1 MRKLAQINSE
11 GLFMVQ
17 RYRRVSMSWR
27 FSYLA
32 VLICL
37 VGFAGTAMAQ
47 IGNHTIV
54 YSEDFETGFGAWAS
68 TAGEW
73 EVGMPTAGPG
83 EAYAGS
89 GCAATSLGGNYA
101 YAIYSRLQSPWVT
114 LPANPTD
121 GALWLRI
128 WHYFNL
134 SASDGS
140 DLGQVQIYTDAD
152 GWVGLGSFY
161 RYSVNWAPW
170 MADISAYAGM
180 DVKIGLLIDD
190 VDGGYSGHSEGP
202 GWYVDEVSIF
212 DGAFP
217 PLGDPESFENRFT
230 MDWDGWYTTR
240 GVWQVGQPSYGCTS
254 AGGWGGNCAGTV
266 LNGKYP
272 YAANSRLVSP
282 LVTLSASPRD
292 GILHLAFQQWC
303 QMHYS
308 DGADYGV
315 VEIWDGIDWI
325 TLRTIKYYM
334 SHWSECVLDISAY
347 MGQTV
352 RFGFRIVDVDGGYSG
367 HSEGPGWFIDDVTLV
382 EGRRY
387 MDNPADCENFCPDWT
402 TTSGLWEIGTP
413 TYGPDSTPSGDSCW
427 GTNLVGAYPYRGWDE
442 LMTPWIDL
450 PAAPPEALELRFQ
463 QYHSLSTSDGTD
475 TGLVRIHI
483 DDGSITTLATVTG
496 GSGGTWAPYPPIDL
510 SAYTGQRVR
519 IGFVISDVDGGYS
532 GHSEG
537 AGWYLDD
544 IEIIG
549 MPQSIPM
556 NPIGLDMT
564 ITAGPAS
571 LSWWHDTTDIQ
582 NVIVYGS
589 PSEDFLP
596 TFGTR
601 LGFLDPSVYS
611 FSDTEHVGWP
621 NLFYR
626 ISIVDANGHQS
637 LPVYPMFMSD
647 VPDPSVTDERLML
660 RGIYPNPFNPLT
672 TVKFSTPRAGK
683 AEVLVYDVSGRMV
696 RLLASEVFAA
706 GDHELQWDGRNND
719 GGRVSSGIYFCVV
732 KSDNGWDSAK
742 MTLVK

>member
-1 MRKLAQINSE
+1 MRKLAHINSE

-54 YSEDFETGFGAWAS
+54 YSEDFETGFGAWAP

-73 EVGMPTAGPG
+73 EVGMPTTGPG

-140 DLGQVQIYTDAD
+140 DLGQVQIYTEAD

-190 VDGGYSGHSEGP
+190 VDGGGYGSSQGP
-202 GWYVDEVSIF
+202 GWYVDELSIF

-217 PLGDPESFENRFT
+217 ALGNPEGFENRFT

-240 GVWQVGQPSYGCTS
+240 GVWQIGKPTFGCTE
-254 AGGWGGNCAGTV
+254 AKGWGGNCAGTV
-266 LNGKYP
+266 LDAAYP
-272 YAANSRLVSP
+272 YAANSSLVSP
-282 LVTLSASPRD
+282 LVTLPASPRD
-292 GILHLAFQQWC
+292 GVLHLAFQQWC
-303 QMHYS
+303 QLHYS
-308 DGADYGV
+308 DGIDYGR

-325 TLRTIKYYM
+325 TLRDISYYEA
-334 SHWSECVLDISAY
+334 HWSECVLDISTYAG
-347 MGQTV
+347 MTV
-352 RFGFRIVDVDGGYSG
+352 RFGFRMIDVDGGGYGSAQ
-367 HSEGPGWFIDDVTLV
+367 GPGWFIDDVTLIQ
-382 EGRRY
+382 GRRY
-387 MDNPADCENFCPDWT
+387 TDNPASCENYCPDWV
-402 TTSGLWEIGTP
+402 TSSGVWQIGTP
-413 TYGPDSTPSGDSCW
+413 SYGTSTTPSGENCW
-427 GTNLVGAYPYRGWDE
+427 GTNLDGPYSYRSYDE
-442 LMTPWIDL
+442 LRTPWMDL
-450 PAAPPEALELRFQ
+450 PVTPSEPLSLNFQ
-463 QYHSLSTSDGTD
+463 HYFSFSTSDGSDSGT
-475 TGLVRIHI
+475 VRIHT
-483 DDGSITTLATVTG
+483 DDGTITELGTVTG
-496 GSGGTWAPYPPIDL
+496 NSGGSWSPYPLIDL
-510 SAYTGQRVR
+510 SAFAGQRVSF
-519 IGFVISDVDGGYS
+519 GFVVSDVDGGGY

-537 AGWYLDD
+537 AGWYIDD
-544 IEIIG
+544 IEITG
-549 MPQSIPM
+549 MPQSVPAD
-556 NPIGLDMT
+556 PIGLTMG

-571 LSWWHDTTDIQ
+571 LSWYHNPDGIQ

-589 PSEDFLP
+589 PNEDFLP
-596 TFGTR
+596 TYGTR
-601 LGFLDPSVYS
+601 FAIIDPATTS
-611 FSDTEHVGWP
+611 FDDPEHEGWP

-647 VPDPSVTDERLML
+647 VPDPSFTDERLML